1 MPFTHSYSTTF
12 TKGGESISS
21 NVTLSSSGE
30 ISLDTTV
37 AASGT
42 KTLDTDYLPSKV
54 AAIII
59 SSSGNCTLQAKNAAG
74 TNLGNAITLQAITSG
89 SVTRGVYYWYAG
101 SNTGLPP
108 LCDNLSLTTPVA
120 SILVSDTSAAANA
133 VSIRILYEAS
143 N

>member
-30 ISLDTTV
+30 INLDTTV

-54 AAIII
+54 VAIII
-59 SSSGNCTLQAKNAAG
+59 SSSGNCTLQAKDAANA
-74 TNLGNAITLQAITSG
+74 NLGSAISMQAISSA
-89 SVTRGVYYWYAG
+89 SVTRGVYFYYTG
-101 SNTGLPP
+101 SNTGSQP
-108 LCDNLSLTTPVA
+108 LCNTSSLTTPVA
-120 SILVSDTSAAANA
+120 SILVTDTSAAANA
-133 VSIRILYEAS
+133 VSIRVLYEAS

>member
-30 ISLDTTV
+30 INLDTTV

-54 AAIII
+54 VAIII
-59 SSSGNCTLQAKNAAG
+59 SSSGNCTLQAKDAANA
-74 TNLGNAITLQAITSG
+74 NLGSAITLQAITSG
-89 SVTRGVYYWYAG
+89 SVTRGVYFYYTG
-101 SNTGLPP
+101 SNTGSQP
-108 LCDNLSLTTPVA
+108 LCNTSSLTTPVA
-120 SILVSDTSAAANA
+120 SILVTDTSAAANA
-133 VSIRILYEAS
+133 VSIRVLYEAS

>member
-21 NVTLSSSGE
+21 SVTLSSSGE

-54 AAIII
+54 VAIII
-59 SSSGNCTLQAKNAAG
+59 SSSGNCTLQAKDSANA
-74 TNLGNAITLQAITSG
+74 NLGSAITLQAITSG
-89 SVTRGVYYWYAG
+89 SVTRGVYFYYTG
-101 SNTGLPP
+101 SNTGSQP
-108 LCDNLSLTTPVA
+108 LCNTSSLTTPVA
-120 SILVSDTSAAANA
+120 SILVTDTSAAANA

>member
-30 ISLDTTV
+30 INLDTTV

-54 AAIII
+54 VAIII
-59 SSSGNCTLQAKNAAG
+59 SSSGNCTLQAKDSANA
-74 TNLGNAITLQAITSG
+74 NLGSAITLQAITSG
-89 SVTRGVYYWYAG
+89 SVTRGVYFYYTG
-101 SNTGLPP
+101 SNTGSQP
-108 LCDNLSLTTPVA
+108 LCNTSSLTTPVA
-120 SILVSDTSAAANA
+120 SILVTDTSAAANA
-133 VSIRILYEAS
+133 VSIRVLYEAS